1 MFKKSMRK
9 HIFKTSNIFLK
20 KERSKHV
27 RVLAVYNTQEN
38 ISFIYIY
45 VTWRRKVCILNAR
58 LIIFYI
64 KKTQKRKKNIRLSDF
79 AFPGCCSIELNFTS
93 TVTNAN

>member
-45 VTWRRKVCILNAR
+45 MSHGVEKCV
-58 LIIFYI
+58 F
-64 KKTQKRKKNIRLSDF
+64 
-79 AFPGCCSIELNFTS
+79 
-93 TVTNAN
+93 